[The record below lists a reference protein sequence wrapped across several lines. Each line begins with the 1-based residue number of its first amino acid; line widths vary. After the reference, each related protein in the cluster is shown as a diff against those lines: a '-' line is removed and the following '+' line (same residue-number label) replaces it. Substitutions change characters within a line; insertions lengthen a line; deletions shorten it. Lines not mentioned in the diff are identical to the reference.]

1 MSSNNLKES
10 LILFKRARKVIPGG
24 VNSPVRAF
32 KSVGMNP
39 VYIQRGEGS
48 KIFDVDGNEYI
59 DYVCSWGPLIL
70 GHADGRILKRLA
82 EYAQRGTSFG
92 ANTEIEVKLAELI
105 TETYSSI
112 ELVRMVNS
120 GTEATMSAVR
130 LARGCSGRSKI
141 IKFEGCYHGHGD
153 SFLIK
158 AGSGLLTLGI
168 PGSPGVTEHTAQ
180 DTLVARFNDI
190 ESVEKLIDSNKSQI
204 AAVIIEPVMGNAGVI
219 PPDSDFLKNLRALTL
234 AEDIILI
241 FDEVITG
248 FRVALGGAQAL
259 YGIDPDLTC
268 LGKIIGG
275 GLPVGAFGGKRKY
288 MEQLA
293 PDGPVYQAGTLSG
306 NPLAM
311 AAGYETLSV
320 LINDDVYPALEK
332 RSKLLEDGFKEN
344 IKKLHLNYSINRVG
358 SMMSLFFTERNVH
371 DFDSAVVSDTGL
383 FSGYFHEML
392 ANGVYLAP
400 SQFETSF
407 VSVAHDDRDI
417 EKTIE
422 ANYLSLQSLK

>member
-1 MSSNNLKES
+1 MSGNNLKES
-10 LILFKRARKVIPGG
+10 LTMFKRARKVIPGG

-48 KIFDVDGNEYI
+48 KIFDIDGNEYI

-70 GHADGRILKRLA
+70 GHADDRILKKLA

-92 ANTEIEVKLAELI
+92 ANTKIEIKLAELI

-120 GTEATMSAVR
+120 GTEAAMSAVR

-158 AGSGLLTLGI
+158 AGSGVLTLGI

-190 ESVEKLIDSNKSQI
+190 ESVEKLIGSNKSQI

-219 PPDSDFLKNLRALTL
+219 PPDSEFLKNLRELTL
-234 AEDIILI
+234 TEDIILI

-248 FRVALGGAQAL
+248 FRVALGGAQEL
-259 YGIDPDLTC
+259 YGIDPDITC

-332 RSKLLEDGFKEN
+332 KSKLLEDGLKEN
-344 IKKLHLNYSINRVG
+344 MKKLHLNYSINRVG
-358 SMMSLFFTERNVH
+358 SMMSLFFTGHDVH
-371 DFDSAVVSDTGL
+371 DFDSAVTSDTGL
-383 FSGYFHEML
+383 FSRYFHEML

-407 VSVAHDDRDI
+407 ISVAHNNEDI

-422 ANYLSLQSLK
+422 ANYLSLKSLK